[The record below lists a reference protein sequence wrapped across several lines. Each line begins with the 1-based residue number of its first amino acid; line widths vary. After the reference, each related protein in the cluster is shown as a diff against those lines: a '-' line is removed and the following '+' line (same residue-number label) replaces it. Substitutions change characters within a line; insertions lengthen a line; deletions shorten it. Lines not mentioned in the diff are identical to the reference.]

1 MNNQYI
7 IIDNNSCGEKPLVS
21 VVVPTYNSSNF
32 IFGTISSIV
41 VPDDIYIEI
50 IIIDDGSTDNT
61 LEVLNQYY
69 EFNQMVKII
78 SVSNGGVSKA
88 RNIGIE
94 NAQGEFICFLDSD
107 DQLEADFFPTLIKKI
122 RKNNVDVQLCGYYK
136 HYKNS
141 IDKQPSLYCNENFL
155 VRYLS
160 GDISFHIGSMIIN
173 RSFIDY
179 HNIRFNEKLY
189 FGEDI
194 LFICQV
200 LALAKCKMSLDY
212 LYHHNYREGSLTTSL
227 WNEDDYL
234 HDIFAME
241 TLDKEILEIY
251 NGEDKREVLIS
262 LKANVF
268 DRKLRYLWKLFLNKR
283 YKSLKKLCNEN
294 FLDMEKY
301 VNVNELPAKYK
312 KRVMIFKL
320 NNITLWKIIRF
331 FNFKKVKAMW

>member
-7 IIDNNSCGEKPLVS
+7 LIDNNSHSENPLVS
-21 VVVPTYNSSNF
+21 VIVPTYNSSDF
-32 IFGTISSIV
+32 ILSTIRSII
-41 VPDDIYIEI
+41 VPGDTYIEI
-50 IIIDDGSTDNT
+50 IIIDDGSTDDT
-61 LEVLNQYY
+61 LELLNQYY
-69 EFNQMVKII
+69 EFNQMIKVI
-78 SVSNGGVSKA
+78 SVPNGGVSKA

-94 NAQGEFICFLDSD
+94 NAKGEFICFLDSD
-107 DQLEADFFPTLIKKI
+107 DQLEADFFPTLIKNI
-122 RKNNVDVQLCGYYK
+122 RKNDVDVQLCGYYK

-141 IDKQPSLYCNENFL
+141 IDKQPSLHCDEHFL

-173 RSFIDY
+173 KSFIY
-179 HNIRFNEKLY
+179 SHNIRFNEKLY

-212 LYHHNYREGSLTTSL
+212 LYHHNYREGSLTTSS
-227 WNEDDYL
+227 WSEDDYL

-241 TLDKEILEIY
+241 TLNKEILRIY
-251 NGEDKREVLIS
+251 NGEDKSEVLIL
-262 LKANVF
+262 LKSNVF
-268 DRKLRYLWKLFLNKR
+268 YRKLRYLWKLFLNKK

-294 FLDMEKY
+294 FLDVENY
-301 VNVNELPAKYK
+301 VNVIELPTKYK

-320 NNITLWKIIRF
+320 NNITLWKIIRL
-331 FNFKKVKAMW
+331 FNFKKVKRM